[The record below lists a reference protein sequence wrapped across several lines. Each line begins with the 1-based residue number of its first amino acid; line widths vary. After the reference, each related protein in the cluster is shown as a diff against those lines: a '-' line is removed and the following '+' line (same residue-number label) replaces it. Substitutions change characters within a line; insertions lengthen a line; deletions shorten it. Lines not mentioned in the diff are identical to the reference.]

1 MLSNGFIENW
11 STKEL
16 TKLNW
21 ELRNKYSC
29 FNSLR
34 NNTEKYQIA
43 FAKIYLLRHSLTYF
57 FEF

>member
-16 TKLNW
+16 TKLNQ
-21 ELRNKYSC
+21 EMRPKSYC

-34 NNTEKYQIA
+34 NNAGKSQTA
-43 FAKIYLLRHSLTYF
+43 FAKIYLLRKS
-57 FEF
+57 